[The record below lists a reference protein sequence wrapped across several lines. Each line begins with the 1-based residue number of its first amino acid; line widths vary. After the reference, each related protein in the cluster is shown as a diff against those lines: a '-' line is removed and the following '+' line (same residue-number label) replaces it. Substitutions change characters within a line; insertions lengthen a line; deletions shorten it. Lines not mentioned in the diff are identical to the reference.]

1 MRAVEPEVL
10 SRLRHLSLV
19 ATRTVDGLMSGSH
32 RARRLGANIEF
43 AEYKDYAPGDPLRDL
58 DWKVLAK
65 TDRLV
70 TKRYQA
76 ETELACHLVL
86 DASGDLGTGQ
96 DAVHSRPPL
105 QGSKFGYAL
114 CMTATLAAYLER
126 QGEPVGLHI
135 VAGESVVEHHIPPRG
150 GRRHLAQILLALASV
165 RPGGRAGLSGTLGPI
180 ADQTRRRSLVVVVS
194 DLMEEPESWLREV
207 RAFAGRRTDFAAIQV
222 ADRTELGLSFDVPA
236 IFVSPE
242 DGSTLAVDPVGA
254 AAEFSEVVEAF
265 FNEVR
270 GGIRQE
276 GGRHILAWTDQPM
289 DIALRRLIGGKG

>member
-1 MRAVEPEVL
+1 ML
-10 SRLRHLSLV
+10 SRLRHLSLI
-19 ATRTVDGLMSGSH
+19 ATRTVDGLMAGSH
-32 RARRLGANIEF
+32 RARRLGANVEF
-43 AEYKDYAPGDPLRDL
+43 AEYKDYTPGDPLRDL

-105 QGSKFGYAL
+105 EGSKFGYAL
-114 CMTATLAAYLER
+114 CVTATLAAYLER

-135 VAGESVVEHHIPPRG
+135 VAGESVSQRHIPPRAG
-150 GRRHLAQILLALASV
+150 KRHLAQILLALASL
-165 RPGGRAGLSGTLGPI
+165 RPSGQADLSGTLGPI
-180 ADQTRRRSLVVVVS
+180 ADQTRRRSLVVVIS
-194 DLMEEPESWLREV
+194 DLMEEPEAWLPQV
-207 RAFAGRRTDFAAIQV
+207 RTFAGRKTDFAAIQI
-222 ADRTELGLSFDVPA
+222 ADRTELSLSFEVPA

-265 FNEVR
+265 FAQVR
-270 GGIRQE
+270 GGVRQE
-276 GGRHILAWTDQPM
+276 GGRHILAWTDAPM
-289 DIALRRLIGGKG
+289 DFALRRLIGGKG

>member
-1 MRAVEPEVL
+1 MKAVEPEVL

-32 RARRLGANIEF
+32 RARRLGANVEF
-43 AEYKDYAPGDPLRDL
+43 AEYKDYTPGDPLRDL

-76 ETELACHLVL
+76 ETELACHLVF
-86 DASGDLGTGQ
+86 DASGDLGTGK
-96 DAVHSRPPL
+96 DGVHTRPPL
-105 QGSKFGYAL
+105 EGTKFGYAL
-114 CMTATLAAYLER
+114 CVTATLAAYLER

-135 VAGESVVEHHIPPRG
+135 VAGDSPGDRHIPPRG
-150 GRRHLAQILLALASV
+150 GKRHLGQIMMALADLK
-165 RPGGRAGLSGTLGPI
+165 PGGRADLADALGRV
-180 ADQTRRRSLVVVVS
+180 ADQTRRRSLVVVIS
-194 DLMEEPESWLREV
+194 DLMEEPGPWLKQV
-207 RAFAGRRTDFAAIQV
+207 RAYAGRKTDFAAVQI
-222 ADRTELGLSFDVPA
+222 ADRTELSLSFDVPA

-242 DGSTLAVDPVGA
+242 DGSSLAVDPVGA
-254 AAEFSEVVEAF
+254 ASEFAEVVESF
-265 FNEVR
+265 FAEVR

-276 GGRHILAWTDQPM
+276 GGRHIMAWTDAPM

>member
-1 MRAVEPEVL
+1 M
-10 SRLRHLSLV
+10 
-19 ATRTVDGLMSGSH
+19 
-32 RARRLGANIEF
+32 
-43 AEYKDYAPGDPLRDL
+43 
-58 DWKVLAK
+58 
-65 TDRLV
+65 
-70 TKRYQA
+70 
-76 ETELACHLVL
+76 
-86 DASGDLGTGQ
+86 
-96 DAVHSRPPL
+96 
-105 QGSKFGYAL
+105 
-114 CMTATLAAYLER
+114 
-126 QGEPVGLHI
+126 
-135 VAGESVVEHHIPPRG
+135 
-150 GRRHLAQILLALASV
+150 
-165 RPGGRAGLSGTLGPI
+165 
-180 ADQTRRRSLVVVVS
+180 VVS

-207 RAFAGRRTDFAAIQV
+207 RTFAGRRTDFAAIQV

>member
-1 MRAVEPEVL
+1 MKAVEPEVL

-19 ATRTVDGLMSGSH
+19 ATRTVDGLLAGSH
-32 RARRLGANIEF
+32 RARRLGANVEF
-43 AEYKDYAPGDPLRDL
+43 AEFKDYSPGDPLRDL

-86 DASGDLGTGQ
+86 DASGDLGTGR

-105 QGSKFGYAL
+105 EGTKFGYAL
-114 CMTATLAAYLER
+114 CVTATLAAYLER

-135 VAGESVVEHHIPPRG
+135 VAGDSVSQRHIPARG
-150 GRRHLAQILLALASV
+150 GKRHLAQIFMALAELK
-165 RPGGRAGLSGTLGPI
+165 PGGRADLAATLGPI
-180 ADQTRRRSLVVVVS
+180 ADQTRRRSLVMVVS
-194 DLMEEPESWLREV
+194 DLMEEPGAWLNQV
-207 RAFAGRRTDFAAIQV
+207 GAFSARKTDFVAFQV
-222 ADRTELGLSFDVPA
+222 ADRTELALSFDAPA

-254 AAEFSEVVEAF
+254 APEFNEVVESF
-265 FNEVR
+265 FSEIR
-270 GGIRQE
+270 MGIRQE
-276 GGRHILAWTDQPM
+276 GGRHIMTWTDAPM
-289 DIALRRLIGGKG
+289 DRALRRLIGGRG